1 MTPRLPTLNDVN
13 KDDFAPF
20 KPSYFS
26 PPPPISSSPFRR
38 ASAAELDN
46 TIPLHNSNLNH
57 PFSNPST
64 PQHFSP
70 IIRNNSASHSGVTS
84 GIPSGIASPVQHNDP
99 PSSNS
104 ILGRFANLGQIT
116 MNAELASNGMKQLE
130 LNADATPLP
139 PPHSNHQSRHG
150 SINSYQSPSIPME
163 SFSPFVSPSLSHAY
177 TRSNSTAATPSMWN
191 QQINTPAS
199 SSSTLV
205 NGLASFDI
213 TSNDSA
219 PPPTITRSP
228 FYSSN
233 YASVFSSPANSIVG
247 ISENNWPDE
256 SQYRSP
262 PPTLAQTL
270 DSRLSPA
277 AVRTSPA
284 VRITTVPANS
294 DRNLRQ
300 QLAQQIAQPSPL
312 SQPVS
317 PNFRFNGPYHAH
329 PEMQSNGFNAGS
341 REPNLRDHR
350 ENSTGNN
357 NSYREPQHIRSNSST
372 SRRHHSD
379 YSHIRSP
386 LLEEFRGSKNKNY
399 KLKNIYGHIVEFSG
413 DQYGSRFIQ
422 QRLETATSE
431 EKDAVFK
438 ELQTDSLQL
447 MTDVFGNYVIQKF
460 FELGNQVQKSIIAK
474 QMEGNVLRLSL
485 QMYGCR
491 VVQKAIEHVLTDQQA
506 LLIKELD
513 GHVLQCVKDQN
524 GNHVV
529 QKAIESVPAKH
540 IAFIFDAFQDQVFP
554 LATHPYGCRVIQR
567 MLEHCEPTSKRMLLA
582 ELHKVIYDLIED
594 QYGNYV
600 VQHVIERGYAADKE
614 KVMAIVCGSILAFS
628 RHKFASNVVEK
639 CIIYGS
645 DDQRD
650 RLIDEILRPQQPT
663 ASTATS
669 TTTSSDNAST
679 EVVGVMPLTIMMK
692 DQFGN
697 YVIQKLLEVTSTET
711 QQHTRLVEAIRPL
724 LQQLKKVSYGKHLA
738 SIEKLVV

>member
-1 MTPRLPTLNDVN
+1 MH
-13 KDDFAPF
+13 
-20 KPSYFS
+20 
-26 PPPPISSSPFRR
+26 
-38 ASAAELDN
+38 
-46 TIPLHNSNLNH
+46 HNSNFNH

-70 IIRNNSASHSGVTS
+70 IIGNNSANHSGVNS
-84 GIPSGIASPVQHNDP
+84 GIPSGIASPVQPNDP

-104 ILGRFANLGQIT
+104 ILDRFANLGQIT

-139 PPHSNHQSRHG
+139 PVHSNHQSRHG
-150 SINSYQSPSIPME
+150 SFTSYQSPSIPME
-163 SFSPFVSPSLSHAY
+163 SFSPFFSPSLSHAY
-177 TRSNSTAATPSMWN
+177 SRSNSTAATPSMWH
-191 QQINTPAS
+191 QQVSTPVS
-199 SSSTLV
+199 SNSTLV
-205 NGLASFDI
+205 NGF
-213 TSNDSA
+213 SNLDVSNA
-219 PPPTITRSP
+219 ESSGAVPPAITRSP

-247 ISENNWPDE
+247 ISENNNWPDE
-256 SQYRSP
+256 SHYRSP
-262 PPTLAQTL
+262 PPTHAQSL
-270 DSRLSPA
+270 DACLSPA
-277 AVRTSPA
+277 PVRTSPA
-284 VRITTVPANS
+284 PRLAAVSASS

-317 PNFRFNGPYHAH
+317 PNFRFNSPYHAH
-329 PEMQSNGFNAGS
+329 PELQTSGFNTTY
-341 REPNLRDHR
+341 REPNFRDHR
-350 ENSTGNN
+350 EHSTSSNN
-357 NSYREPQHIRSNSST
+357 NYREPQHVRANSST

-399 KLKNIYGHIVEFSG
+399 QLKDIYGHIVEFSG

-422 QRLETATSE
+422 QRLETASSE
-431 EKDAVFK
+431 EKDTVFK

-506 LLIKELD
+506 VLIKELD

-529 QKAIESVPAKH
+529 QKAIESIPAKH
-540 IAFIFDAFQDQVFP
+540 IAFIIDAFQDQVFP

-567 MLEHCEPTSKRMLLA
+567 MLEHCEPASKRMLLS

-600 VQHVIERGYAADKE
+600 VQHVIERGYPADKE
-614 KVMAIVCGSILAFS
+614 KVMLIVCSSILAFS

-645 DDQRD
+645 DEQRD
-650 RLIDEILRPQQPT
+650 QLIEEILRPQQPAAP
-663 ASTATS
+663 ASASAGTGA
-669 TTTSSDNAST
+669 DNAGPAAAS
-679 EVVGVMPLTIMMK
+679 VIPLTIMMK

-697 YVIQKLLEVTSTET
+697 YVIQKLLEITTSET
-711 QQHTRLVEAIRPL
+711 RQHARLVEAIRPL
-724 LQQLKKVSYGKHLA
+724 LHQLKKVSYGKHLA
-738 SIEKLVV
+738 SIEKLV

>member
-1 MTPRLPTLNDVN
+1 MSSNASTNSSSSSFGTANTTNNPRSGSFSAGPNSHANGIISSTTPKPAAANGVKR
-13 KDDFAPF
+13 DDFSPF
-20 KPSYFS
+20 KPSYLS

-38 ASAAELDN
+38 ASAIEAEN
-46 TIPLHNSNLNH
+46 GTPLHHNSNFNH

-70 IIRNNSASHSGVTS
+70 IIGNNSANHSGVNS
-84 GIPSGIASPVQHNDP
+84 GIPSGIASPVQPNDP

-104 ILGRFANLGQIT
+104 ILDRFANLGQIT

-139 PPHSNHQSRHG
+139 PVHSNHQSRHG
-150 SINSYQSPSIPME
+150 SFTSYQSPSIPME
-163 SFSPFVSPSLSHAY
+163 SFSPFFSPSLSHAY
-177 TRSNSTAATPSMWN
+177 SRSNSTAATPSMWH
-191 QQINTPAS
+191 QQVSTPVS
-199 SSSTLV
+199 SNSTLV
-205 NGLASFDI
+205 NGF
-213 TSNDSA
+213 SNLDVSNA
-219 PPPTITRSP
+219 ESSGAVPPAITRSP

-247 ISENNWPDE
+247 ISENNNWPDE
-256 SQYRSP
+256 SHYRSP
-262 PPTLAQTL
+262 PPTHAQSL
-270 DSRLSPA
+270 DACLSPA
-277 AVRTSPA
+277 PVRTSPA
-284 VRITTVPANS
+284 PRLAAVSASS

-312 SQPVS
+312 SQP
-317 PNFRFNGPYHAH
+317 
-329 PEMQSNGFNAGS
+329 
-341 REPNLRDHR
+341 
-350 ENSTGNN
+350 
-357 NSYREPQHIRSNSST
+357 
-372 SRRHHSD
+372 
-379 YSHIRSP
+379 
-386 LLEEFRGSKNKNY
+386 
-399 KLKNIYGHIVEFSG
+399 LKDIYGHIVEFSG

-422 QRLETATSE
+422 QRLETASSE
-431 EKDAVFK
+431 EKDTVFK

-506 LLIKELD
+506 VLIKELD

-529 QKAIESVPAKH
+529 QKAIESIPAKH
-540 IAFIFDAFQDQVFP
+540 IAFIIDAFQDQVFP

-567 MLEHCEPTSKRMLLA
+567 MLEHCEPASKRMLLS

-600 VQHVIERGYAADKE
+600 VQHVIERGYPADKE
-614 KVMAIVCGSILAFS
+614 KVMLIVCSSILAFS

-645 DDQRD
+645 DEQRD
-650 RLIDEILRPQQPT
+650 QLIEEILRPQQPAAP
-663 ASTATS
+663 ASASAGTGA
-669 TTTSSDNAST
+669 DNAGPAAAS
-679 EVVGVMPLTIMMK
+679 VIPLTIMMK

-697 YVIQKLLEVTSTET
+697 YVIQKLLEITTSET
-711 QQHTRLVEAIRPL
+711 RQHARLVEAIRPL
-724 LQQLKKVSYGKHLA
+724 LHQLKKVSYGKHLA
-738 SIEKLVV
+738 SIEKLV

>member
-1 MTPRLPTLNDVN
+1 MPTMTPKLPTTNGL
-13 KDDFAPF
+13 KREEFSPF
-20 KPSYFS
+20 KPSYLS
-26 PPPPISSSPFRR
+26 PPPPTSSSPFRR
-38 ASAAELDN
+38 ASAIEVENSL
-46 TIPLHNSNLNH
+46 PLHHNSNFNH

-70 IIRNNSASHSGVTS
+70 IIGNNSANHSGVTS
-84 GIPSGIASPVQHNDP
+84 GIPSGIASPVQPNEP

-104 ILGRFANLGQIT
+104 ILDRFANLGQIT
-116 MNAELASNGMKQLE
+116 MNAELASNGMKQVE

-150 SINSYQSPSIPME
+150 SFTSFQSPSIPME

-177 TRSNSTAATPSMWN
+177 TRSNSTTATPSMWH
-191 QQINTPAS
+191 QQVNTPIS

-205 NGLASFDI
+205 NGF
-213 TSNDSA
+213 SNLDVSNAESSSA
-219 PPPTITRSP
+219 VPPAITRSP

-247 ISENNWPDE
+247 ISENNNWPDE
-256 SQYRSP
+256 SHYRSP
-262 PPTLAQTL
+262 PPTLAQSL
-270 DSRLSPA
+270 DARLSPA

-284 VRITTVPANS
+284 PRLAAVSANA

-312 SQPVS
+312 SQP
-317 PNFRFNGPYHAH
+317 
-329 PEMQSNGFNAGS
+329 
-341 REPNLRDHR
+341 
-350 ENSTGNN
+350 
-357 NSYREPQHIRSNSST
+357 
-372 SRRHHSD
+372 
-379 YSHIRSP
+379 
-386 LLEEFRGSKNKNY
+386 
-399 KLKNIYGHIVEFSG
+399 
-413 DQYGSRFIQ
+413 
-422 QRLETATSE
+422 
-431 EKDAVFK
+431 
-438 ELQTDSLQL
+438 L

-506 LLIKELD
+506 VLIKELD

-529 QKAIESVPAKH
+529 QKAIESIPAKH
-540 IAFIFDAFQDQVFP
+540 IAFIIDAFQDQVFP

-567 MLEHCEPTSKRMLLA
+567 MLEHCEPTSKRMLLS

-600 VQHVIERGYAADKE
+600 VQHVIERGYAPDKE
-614 KVMAIVCGSILAFS
+614 KVMMIVCSSILAFS

-645 DDQRD
+645 DAQRD
-650 RLIDEILRPQQPT
+650 RLIEEILRPQQPA
-663 ASTATS
+663 ASAAAAAS
-669 TTTSSDNAST
+669 AGAENAGPAAAN
-679 EVVGVMPLTIMMK
+679 VVPLTIMMK

-697 YVIQKLLEVTSTET
+697 YVIQKLLEVTTAET
-711 QQHTRLVEAIRPL
+711 RQHTRLIEAIRPL
-724 LQQLKKVSYGKHLA
+724 LHQLKKVSYGKHLA
-738 SIEKLVV
+738 SIEKLVI